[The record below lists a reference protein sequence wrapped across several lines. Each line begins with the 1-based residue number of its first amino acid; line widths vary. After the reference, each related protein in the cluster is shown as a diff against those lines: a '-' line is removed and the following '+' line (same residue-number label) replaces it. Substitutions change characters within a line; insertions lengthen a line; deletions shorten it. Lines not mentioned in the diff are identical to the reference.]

1 MCGVCGLC
9 VCVGRVCVCV
19 CVWGC
24 VCQVCQ
30 VCVCVSVLG
39 VFEVCGMCMCL
50 CVCVHPRTHTAESCK
65 A

>member
-19 CVWGC
+19 CVGVC
-24 VCQVCQ
+24 VSGVSG
-30 VCVCVSVLG
+30 VCVSVLG